1 MGGDV
6 HHRLARLLGDLAVD
20 MQAQSGT
27 ADTLHTIVD
36 AAAHIVPGA
45 RWAGISRIHARRVF
59 AEVPTDPIV
68 AKLDDLQSEL
78 GDGPCLTALREHQTV
93 HIADMTT
100 DLRWPQFAQQ
110 ATELGV
116 RSLLS
121 FQLFV
126 RSETLGALNL
136 YAGEPDVFSDDSV
149 DVGTILAQHAAVA
162 MIGAT
167 AETNFQAALASRD
180 VIGQAKG
187 LLMHRDHLTGLQAFN
202 LLAKAS
208 KETNIKLVDVARW
221 LVEEHE
227 DEMTGH

>member
-1 MGGDV
+1 MAGDI
-6 HHRLARLLGDLAVD
+6 HHRLARSLGDLAVD
-20 MQAQSGT
+20 MQAQTGST
-27 ADTLHTIVD
+27 DTLRTIVD

-45 RWAGISRIHARRVF
+45 RWAGISRIQGRRVV

-78 GDGPCLTALREHQTV
+78 GDGPCLTALRDHHTV
-93 HIADMTT
+93 HIADMTA
-100 DLRWPQFAQQ
+100 DRRWPEFAQR

-116 RSLLS
+116 LSLLS

-126 RSETLGALNL
+126 RSRSLGALNL
-136 YAGEPDVFSDDSV
+136 YAGQPDVFSDDSV
-149 DVGTILAQHAAVA
+149 DIGTILAQHATVA
-162 MIGAT
+162 MVGVT

-187 LLMHRDHLTGLQAFN
+187 LLMHRDRLTGLQAFN
-202 LLAKAS
+202 VLARAS

-221 LVEEHE
+221 LVEGHE
-227 DEMTGH
+227 QSLTGD